1 MAIFEYLIN
10 NWQII
15 VLTIAALTVIGY
27 AIYVFLSAPTTE
39 QLSKVKEWLLY
50 AVTEAERELGSGTGQ
65 IKLRYVY
72 DMFIKQFPFLVE
84 KITFD
89 AFSVLVDEVLEK
101 FRVLLDQNEN
111 IKTYVES

>member
-1 MAIFEYLIN
+1 MAFFEFLSN

-15 VLTIAALTVIGY
+15 ILTIAALAVIGY
-27 AIYVFLSAPTTE
+27 AVYIFLSMPTT
-39 QLSKVKEWLLY
+39 QQIAKVKEWLLY
-50 AVTEAERELGSGTGQ
+50 AVTEAEKELGSGTGQ

-101 FRVLLDQNEN
+101 FRMLLDQNTN

>member
-50 AVTEAERELGSGTGQ
+50 AVTKAERELGSGTGQ

>member
-27 AIYVFLSAPTTE
+27 AIYVFLSAPTAE

-84 KITFD
+84 KVTFE

-101 FRVLLDQNEN
+101 FRILLDQNEN
-111 IKTYVES
+111 IKTYIES